1 VIGREGTPAR
11 RKTVGLLAEI
21 INVTAIILSH
31 IINVSSPKRKRSW
44 KENGDSHGLS
54 AMLFAE
60 Q

>member
-1 VIGREGTPAR
+1 MIRRDGTQAR
-11 RKTVGLLAEI
+11 RKTVGLFTEI

-31 IINVSSPKRKRSW
+31 IINVSSPKRKRPW